1 MWNATEEQLKAGDV
15 LKDKIFE
22 YIEEHKEYLNDRR
35 TRQVLKS
42 MFTTWIFL
50 VDTDIDKSDS
60 DRLLYDMYGKIN
72 EYSKCDFNKF
82 ESLLI
87 GLLV

>member
-1 MWNATEEQLKAGDV
+1 MWNATEQQLKAGDV

-22 YIEEHKEYLNDRR
+22 YIEENKDCLNERR

-42 MFTTWIFL
+42 MFVSWVIL

-60 DRLLYDMYGKIN
+60 DRLLYDMYYKIN
-72 EYSKCDFNKF
+72 EYEKCNFDRF
-82 ESLLI
+82 ESVLI